1 MTWVL
6 LVGVAVVLVVV
17 VVTQLRE
24 GRAVPG
30 DPHDFDPVRPD
41 PEPPPD
47 D

>member
-6 LVGVAVVLVVV
+6 LIVVAVVLVAIAVS
-17 VVTQLRE
+17 QLRA